1 MTSAEY
7 IAWAEQQE
15 AAGIKDPMG
24 MSWTNWLVSVRN
36 PDGTAARDANGH
48 QIFETQ
54 ASYKA
59 RQRTVPIGQTME
71 LFA

>member
-1 MTSAEY
+1 MTSAEF

-15 AAGIKDPMG
+15 TAGIKDAMG
-24 MSWTNWLVSVRN
+24 MPWTDWLLSVRN
-36 PDGTAARDANGH
+36 PDGSAARDADGR

-59 RQRTVPIGQTME
+59 RQRAVPIGQTME
-71 LFA
+71 LFE